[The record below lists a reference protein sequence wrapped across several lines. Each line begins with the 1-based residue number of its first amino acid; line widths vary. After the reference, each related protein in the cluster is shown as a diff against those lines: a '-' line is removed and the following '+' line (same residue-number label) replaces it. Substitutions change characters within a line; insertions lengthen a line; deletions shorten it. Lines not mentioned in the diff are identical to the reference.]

1 MLSDL
6 TKVWIFYANSMQKL
20 FVILTKWLEQPL
32 LFLSKL
38 QGPVQYLDP
47 DHYVRVMS
55 GQIASELSHMEL
67 V

>member
-6 TKVWIFYANSMQKL
+6 TKVWIFYADSMQKS
-20 FVILTKWLEQPL
+20 FFILTKLLEQSL

-38 QGPVQYLDP
+38 QGPVQYLGP

-55 GQIASELSHMEL
+55 GQIASELSHMES